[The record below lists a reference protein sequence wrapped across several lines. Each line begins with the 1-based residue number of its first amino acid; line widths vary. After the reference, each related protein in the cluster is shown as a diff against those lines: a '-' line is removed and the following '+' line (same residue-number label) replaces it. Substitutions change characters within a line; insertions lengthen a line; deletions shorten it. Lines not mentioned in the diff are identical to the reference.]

1 MNASNTERG
10 CLRGTDLLLAS
21 WNVNSVR
28 ARAERVQGW
37 LAARKPDVACL
48 QELKVE
54 DALFPH
60 ALFAELG
67 YQAICHGQKTYNGVA
82 IVVRKELE
90 VHDVLR
96 GLAGTEEECG
106 RRVIAATVGGLR
118 VVNVYVV
125 NGQAV
130 GSDKYAMKLRWLAAL
145 QSFLAEELARHP
157 ALVVLGDF
165 NIAPADLDVHDPA
178 AWAGSVLCSVEERAA
193 LRGMEALG
201 LTDVFRAQHPEA
213 REFSWWDYRMLG
225 FPKNHGLRID
235 LMLASAAALVRC
247 QSSSIDR
254 DERKGKNASDHA
266 PVLAEFT

>member
-1 MNASNTERG
+1 MERG
-10 CLRGTDLLLAS
+10 PPWGTEVLVAT

-48 QELKVE
+48 QETKVE

-60 ALFAELG
+60 PLFEELG
-67 YQAICHGQKTYNGVA
+67 YRAVIHGQKTYNGVA
-82 IVVRKELE
+82 LIVRKDLE
-90 VHDVLR
+90 VNDVVR

-118 VVNVYVV
+118 IVNVYVV

-130 GSDKYAMKLRWLAAL
+130 GSDKYAMKLRWLEAL
-145 QSFLAEELARHP
+145 RGFLAEEMRKHA

-178 AWAGSVLCSVEERAA
+178 AWEGKVLCSEPERAA
-193 LRGMEALG
+193 LAAMTALG
-201 LTDVFRAQHPEA
+201 LTDVFRAEHPEA

-235 LMLASAAALVRC
+235 LMLATADALARC
-247 QSSSIDR
+247 TSVQIDR
-254 DERKGKNASDHA
+254 DERRGKNASDHA
-266 PVLAEFT
+266 PVLAEFG